1 MALVRS
7 SLKDL
12 KVYKPGKPIEELRRE
27 FKLKEIYK
35 LASNEIPF
43 PPLYLKKVVLRE
55 LSSVNRYPEA
65 GCFYLRN
72 ILAKRL
78 KVKRDQLIF
87 GNGSDELIV
96 LALRTFVERGDSV
109 LVGYPTFLIYELQS
123 KVHQAKVVRIPLVN
137 YRYDLLKMAKA
148 VDRHTKI
155 VFIANPDN
163 PHGSYVTH
171 KELEGFLE
179 KIPQNVLVFL
189 DEAYYEFV
197 DKKDYPDSLY
207 FLKNRGNIIITRTF
221 SKAYGL
227 AGLRIGYGITT
238 QKIASLLNK
247 VREPFNVNRIAQ
259 ICAYHALLN
268 KKFLKKTKEYIKK
281 EKFYL
286 YQELRKLKLEFV
298 ESVTNFVLVNFKRDT
313 KTLYNYL
320 LRRGVIIREL
330 SSWGMKN
337 FFRVTVG
344 LHKENSRFIRYLK
357 EFLRRKE

>member
-1 MALVRS
+1 MPSVKTF
-7 SLKDL
+7 LKDL
-12 KVYKPGKPIEELRRE
+12 KVYKPGKPIEELKRE
-27 FKLKEIYK
+27 LKLEEVYK

-43 PPLYLKKVVLRE
+43 PPLYLKKVVVEE

-65 GCFYLRN
+65 SCFYLRN
-72 ILAKRL
+72 MLAKRL
-78 KVKRDQLIF
+78 KVKRGQLIF

-96 LALRTFVERGDSV
+96 LALRTFIERGDSV
-109 LVGYPTFLIYELQS
+109 LVGYPTFLIYEIQS
-123 KVHQAKVVRIPLVN
+123 KIHQAKVIRVPLTN
-137 YRYDLLKMAKA
+137 YRYDLPKMAKA
-148 VDRHTKI
+148 VDKHTKI

-171 KELEGFLE
+171 KELRDFLNR
-179 KIPQNVLVFL
+179 ISQDILVFL

-227 AGLRIGYGITT
+227 AGLRIGYGVTT

-247 VREPFNVNRIAQ
+247 VREPFNVNRFAQ
-259 ICAYHALLN
+259 KCACHALLN
-268 KKFLKKTKEYIKK
+268 KKFLKNIKEYIKK
-281 EKFYL
+281 EKLYL
-286 YQELRKLKLEFV
+286 YRELKKLNLEFV
-298 ESVTNFVLVNFKRDT
+298 ESVTNFILVNFKKDT
-313 KTLYNYL
+313 KALYNYL
-320 LRRGVIIREL
+320 LKRGVIIREL

-344 LHKENSRFIRYLK
+344 LHKENSKFIHYLK
-357 EFLRRKE
+357 EFLKRKE